1 MKYIKWTFLFLTVF
15 IIQIKLSTI
24 FNVSL
29 NFLIILVYAFALKNL
44 PSQSKKDTYQDWIIN
59 IKIVLFGIL
68 IGLLEDLLSESLIG
82 PSIFSKGMIAFLTVH
97 FFTVLF
103 FRWTPLLGAIFL
115 SALTFIDN
123 LMIYGFRIFF
133 SHIDISNLFLLKT
146 ILFQIALNL
155 PFGIII
161 KGKLS

>member
-15 IIQIKLSTI
+15 IGQIKLSTI
-24 FNVSL
+24 LNTPL
-29 NFLIILVYAFALKNL
+29 NFLIILVYAFSLKNL
-44 PSQSKKDTYQDWIIN
+44 PSQFKKDTYQDGIIYV
-59 IKIVLFGIL
+59 KIVLFGII
-68 IGLLEDLLSESLIG
+68 IGLLEDLLSENLIG

-115 SALTFIDN
+115 SALTLMDN
-123 LMIYGFRIFF
+123 LMLYVFRILF
-133 SHIDISNLFLLKT
+133 SHTNISNLFLLKT

-161 KGKLS
+161 KGKSS